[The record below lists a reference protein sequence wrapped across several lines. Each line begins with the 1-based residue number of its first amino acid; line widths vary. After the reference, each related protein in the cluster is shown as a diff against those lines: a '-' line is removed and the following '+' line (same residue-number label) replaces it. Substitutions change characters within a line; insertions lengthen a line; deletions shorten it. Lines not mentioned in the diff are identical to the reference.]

1 MYKGKGRPPNKI
13 ECIRKTIY
21 LRIDLCDALKTY
33 PNQTKAIQ
41 EALENYIF
49 FKDKS
54 DEVIL
59 NEIETH
65 QKIIKGL
72 QSRLINN
79 KKLREQEK
87 LDKVLQREKEKVFEV
102 IFEKD
107 TRDNDDWLKD
117 WSQTRLKRI
126 NSNFQEYKL
135 WREKAGKKN
144 YPQKN

>member
-21 LRIDLCDALKTY
+21 LRIDLVKALQTY
-33 PNQTKAIQ
+33 PNQTKVIE

-49 FKDKS
+49 HQDKS
-54 DEVIL
+54 DEMIQ

-79 KKLREQEK
+79 QKQREQERIEQEK
-87 LDKVLQREKEKVFEV
+87 QKVKEDVFRSIFDYDKGDDKRLENWSEV
-102 IFEKD
+102 
-107 TRDNDDWLKD
+107 
-117 WSQTRLKRI
+117 RLKRV
-126 NSNFQEYKL
+126 NSNFNEYKI
-135 WREKAGKKN
+135 WRKKN
-144 YPQKN
+144 NGF